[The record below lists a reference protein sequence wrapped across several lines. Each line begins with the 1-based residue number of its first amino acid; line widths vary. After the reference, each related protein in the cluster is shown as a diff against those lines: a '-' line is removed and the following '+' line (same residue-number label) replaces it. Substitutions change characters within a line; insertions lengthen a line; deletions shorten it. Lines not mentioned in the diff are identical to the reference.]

1 VEPWVVLFEQLL
13 GGRQSKG
20 GMVANIVLMVV
31 EPQNT
36 CKIRHILSERV
47 KCEDELVGQLSKV
60 IIGRRKHKEIHFRA
74 FVFAID

>member
-1 VEPWVVLFEQLL
+1 
-13 GGRQSKG
+13 
-20 GMVANIVLMVV
+20 MNNIF
-31 EPQNT
+31 
-36 CKIRHILSERV
+36 LSERV